1 MELGPGR
8 SNFGHYSPKCVEGE
22 FYELRIDGVLR
33 STHGLGP
40 TLVSVYRA
48 QVYGSIRLHLL
59 GEGRT
64 LEFAEPVSLRPQP
77 FDDAG

>member
-59 GEGRT
+59 GEGERSRVCRT
-64 LEFAEPVSLRPQP
+64 RILAPAAF
-77 FDDAG
+77 